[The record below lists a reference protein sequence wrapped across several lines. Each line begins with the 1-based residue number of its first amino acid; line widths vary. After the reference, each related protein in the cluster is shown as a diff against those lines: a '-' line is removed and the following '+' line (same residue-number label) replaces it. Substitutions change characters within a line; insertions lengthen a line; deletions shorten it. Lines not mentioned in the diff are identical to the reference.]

1 MSRIPYK
8 FDSICEITSSK
19 RVFAGDYLPSGIP
32 FFRGKEITEKYKG
45 ALIVSTELFIS
56 ENKYNEIKSRHGVPL
71 EGDLLLTS
79 VGTLGSTYIV
89 KTGDKFYFKDG
100 NITWFRNFRHV
111 DSKYIRYWMQS
122 PTGVGELKK
131 SEIGSSQSAYT
142 IANLKM
148 MDIEVP
154 DKEEQESVVEV
165 LEKYDDL
172 IENNNRR
179 IAILE
184 ETAQLLYREWFVKFR
199 YPGHESQKLVE
210 SPLGLIP
217 EGWKV
222 DRLINLTSKIG
233 SGATPR
239 GGDSAYKN
247 EGIPLIRSLN
257 IYDGKFINRNL
268 AYIDDEQ
275 AAKLKNVT
283 VQVGDVLLN
292 ITGASVARCAIVP
305 ASLTPARVNQHVSI
319 IRANS
324 NEISAEYILYTLIS
338 ENGKSRLLSIAQG
351 GATREAITKSHIENF
366 QLIIPDGE
374 LLKQFSRIALSI
386 TKQKEK
392 LFFSIENL
400 KEQRDMLLPKLI
412 SGQISL
418 NMEGS

>member
-111 DSKYIRYWMQS
+111 DSKYIKYWMQS
-122 PTGVGELKK
+122 PIGVGELKK

-148 MDIEVP
+148 MEIEVP
-154 DKEEQESVVEV
+154 DREEQESVVDV

-184 ETAQLLYREWFVKFR
+184 EMAQSLYREWFVKFR
-199 YPGHESQKLVE
+199 YPGHENQKLVE
-210 SPLGLIP
+210 SLLGLIP
-217 EGWKV
+217 GGWEVKSASEV
-222 DRLINLTSKIG
+222 ININPRTSLKADSENPFISMSCLSERSMVIDG
-233 SGATPR
+233 IESKKGNSGA
-239 GGDSAYKN
+239 
-247 EGIPLIRSLN
+247 
-257 IYDGKFINRNL
+257 KFINRDTLFSRITPCLQNGK
-268 AYIDDEQ
+268 IGF
-275 AAKLKNVT
+275 
-283 VQVGDVLLN
+283 VQFLNSENAVGFGSTEFIVFRETEELSAEFIYLLSRTN
-292 ITGASVARCAIVP
+292 SFRENAIQSMTGASGRQRVQNECFSSFHLAVPPADLMRDFTDTVAP
-305 ASLTPARVNQHVSI
+305 MFDSI
-319 IRANS
+319 HN
-324 NEISAEYILYTLIS
+324 LS
-338 ENGKSRLLSIAQG
+338 ERNR
-351 GATREAITKSHIENF
+351 N
-366 QLIIPDGE
+366 
-374 LLKQFSRIALSI
+374 LKQ
-386 TKQKEK
+386 
-392 LFFSIENL
+392 
-400 KEQRDMLLPKLI
+400 QRDMLLPKLI
-412 SGQISL
+412 SGSITI
-418 NMEGS
+418 